1 MGRIKSKWMKTVA
14 SRLIEA
20 HPDKFT
26 KDFDNNK
33 DILNDLKLFNEKR
46 MRNKIAGTLV
56 KAMKKTRL

>member
-20 HPDKFT
+20 HPDKFS

-33 DILNDLKLFNEKR
+33 DALNELNLFDEKR
-46 MRNKIAGTLV
+46 ARNKIAGTLV
-56 KAMKKTRL
+56 KKMKKTTL